1 MAIDKTI
8 NVWQYSRWVYLLG
21 RSVKFRYFT
30 AEEKEAIVTFLNAML
45 ELRPGCFARFNI
57 KRGNAYDFS
66 DTFTYQNDYTLGK
79 MLQVIGKDMKVKF
92 PVEGEKELCDTL
104 FGATDN
110 RRFQAYK
117 NYVTDEVPSNSNTQE
132 VPSNSNSD
140 AEESNSTS
148 NSN

>member
-30 AEEKEAIVTFLNAML
+30 AKEREAIVTFLNAML

-92 PVEGEKELCDTL
+92 PVEGEKALCDTL
-104 FGATDN
+104 FAATDK
-110 RRFQAYK
+110 RRFQAY
-117 NYVTDEVPSNSNTQE
+117 NGYVTDEEASTSTSTSTSEE
-132 VPSNSNSD
+132 V
-140 AEESNSTS
+140 SNSTS
-148 NSN
+148 NAD